1 MNHNFEKNL
10 GEISHYLKTH
20 KIPIVRFLYVVENGR
35 IASLT
40 IPTTKIIS
48 STTEKLMSILKIK
61 DKILYPDANTL
72 FGDPCSV
79 QENLCVIC
87 HFEDD
92 DKYSFNKKTNIDTI
106 INFTLIN
113 DTSLDLFNDL
123 RNEIAIEGIKAG
135 VDISCHY
142 TTDNCIQSF
151 IFDSNSLLNL
161 ADSIYKMKF
170 LIDGIIGSYGQKL
183 NESGNTLI
191 LKINEN
197 KIITQSM
204 NINLYTLLKDICK
217 DCKFSES

>member
-10 GEISHYLKTH
+10 REIKNYLETYKV
-20 KIPIVRFLYVVENGR
+20 PIVRFLYGVDNGK

-40 IPTTKIIS
+40 VPTTKIIS
-48 STTEKLMSILKIK
+48 STTEKLISILKIK

-92 DKYSFNKKTNIDTI
+92 NKYSFNNKTNINIT

-113 DTSLDLFNDL
+113 DSNLDTFHDL

-151 IFDSNSLLNL
+151 VFDSNSLLNL
-161 ADSIYKMKF
+161 ADSIQKIKF
-170 LIDGIIGSYGQKL
+170 LIDGIVGSYGQKL
-183 NESGNTLI
+183 NESVNTLV
-191 LKINEN
+191 LKIDEHQ
-197 KIITQSM
+197 IITRSM
-204 NINLYTLLKDICK
+204 NINPYILLKNLYK
-217 DCKFSES
+217 DYTFSES

>member
-1 MNHNFEKNL
+1 MDHNFEKNL
-10 GEISHYLKTH
+10 EEIKNYLVTQ
-20 KIPIVRFLYVVENGR
+20 KIPIVRFLYVADNGK

-48 STTEKLMSILKIK
+48 STTEKLISILKIK
-61 DKILYPDANTL
+61 DKALYPDANTL
-72 FGDPCSV
+72 FEDPCSV
-79 QENLCVIC
+79 QENLCIIC

-92 DKYSFNKKTNIDTI
+92 NKYSFNQKINIDVI

-113 DTSLDLFNDL
+113 DTSLDIFNDL
-123 RNEIAIEGIKAG
+123 RNEITIEGIKAG
-135 VDISCHY
+135 VDINCHY

-151 IFDSNSLLNL
+151 ILESNSLLNL
-161 ADSIYKMKF
+161 ADSIQKMKF

-191 LKINEN
+191 LKINKN

-204 NINLYTLLKDICK
+204 NINPYILLKNLYK
-217 DCKFSES
+217 DCNFSEN